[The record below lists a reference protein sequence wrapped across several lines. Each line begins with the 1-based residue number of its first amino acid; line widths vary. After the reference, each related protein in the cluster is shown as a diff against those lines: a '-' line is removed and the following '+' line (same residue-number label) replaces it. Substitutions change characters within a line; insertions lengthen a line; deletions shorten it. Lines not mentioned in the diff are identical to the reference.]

1 MTDLLLR
8 DARLWGRE
16 GRTDLRIAEGRISAV
31 GPSAAGEALADEG
44 AHVEDLDGAVLIPG
58 LVDAHAHVD
67 KTLWGGPWVPRTAG
81 PGLAAAIAYGRDRR
95 AEFGVPN
102 PDFITALLTNMVVS
116 GTTHARSHVDIDPG
130 IGIGAVEAVREGV
143 ERLAGRIDVE
153 LVAFPQ
159 TGILASP
166 GTADLMDEALRAGVK
181 TVGGIDP
188 GGFDGD
194 AEAHLDLVFALAEK
208 HGAEID
214 IHLHDGGDL
223 GVREFDLIIERTR
236 ALGYAGK
243 VVISH
248 AFALCDAGE
257 AVRARLIADLAEL
270 RIGLTSVA
278 PRQILPLR
286 ELDEAGV
293 TMGLGNDGVRDLWSP
308 YGTGDLLQ
316 RTQWFARNAGF
327 SRDADIELAL
337 EAATFG
343 GARLLKLDGYGLAV
357 GDAADL
363 VAVAG
368 RNPSEAV
375 LEHPERRL
383 VVKNGRIV
391 AREGALV

>member
-8 DARLWGRE
+8 DARLWGRD
-16 GRTDLRIAEGRISAV
+16 GRTDVLVEDGRIAALGDSL
-31 GPSAAGEALADEG
+31 EAEG
-44 AHVEDLDGAVLIPG
+44 AQVEDLDGAVVVPG
-58 LVDAHAHVD
+58 LVDSHAHVD

-102 PDFITALLTNMVVS
+102 PDFITALLTNMVAS

-130 IGIGAVEAVREGV
+130 IGIGAVDAVLEGV
-143 ERLAGRIDVE
+143 LRLEGRIDVE

-159 TGILASP
+159 TGILVSP
-166 GTADLMDEALRAGVK
+166 GTAELLEEALKAGVK
-181 TVGGIDP
+181 SIGGIDP
-188 GGFDGD
+188 AGFDLD
-194 AEAHLDLVFALAEK
+194 AETHLDLVFALAAQY
-208 HGAEID
+208 GAEID

-223 GVREFDLIIERTR
+223 GIREFDLIIERTR

-248 AFALCDAGE
+248 AFALCDADDATRE
-257 AVRARLIADLAEL
+257 RLIADLAEL

-278 PRQILPLR
+278 PKKILPLR
-286 ELDEAGV
+286 ELDAAGV
-293 TMGLGNDGVRDLWSP
+293 TMGIGNDGVRDLWSP
-308 YGTGDLLQ
+308 YGTGDMLQ

-343 GARLLKLDGYGLAV
+343 GARLLKIDGYGLAV
-357 GDAADL
+357 GDTADL
-363 VAVAG
+363 VAVPG
-368 RNPSEAV
+368 RTPSEAV
-375 LEHPERRL
+375 LEHRPRTL
-383 VVKNGRIV
+383 VVKNGRVV
-391 AREGALV
+391 ARNGSLV

>member
-16 GRTDLRIAEGRISAV
+16 GRADLLIQDGRISAV
-31 GPSAAGEALADEG
+31 GDALKEDG
-44 AHVEDLDGAVLIPG
+44 AQVEDLGGAVVIPG
-58 LVDAHAHVD
+58 LVDSHAHVD

-81 PGLAAAIAYGRDRR
+81 PGLEAAIAYGRDRR
-95 AEFGVPN
+95 GEFGVPN
-102 PDFITALLTNMVVS
+102 PDYITALLTNMVVS
-116 GTTHARSHVDIDPG
+116 GTTHARSHVDVDPG
-130 IGIGAVEAVREGV
+130 IGIGAVDAVLEGV

-159 TGILASP
+159 TGILVSP
-166 GTADLMDEALRAGVK
+166 GTAELLEEALKAGVK
-181 TVGGIDP
+181 SIGGIDP
-188 GGFDGD
+188 AGFDLD
-194 AEAHLDLVFALAEK
+194 AETHLDLVFALAAQY
-208 HGAEID
+208 GAEID

-248 AFALCDAGE
+248 AFALCDADD
-257 AVRARLIADLAEL
+257 ATRARLIADLAEL
-270 RIGLTSVA
+270 KIGLTSVA
-278 PRQILPLR
+278 PKKILPLR
-286 ELDEAGV
+286 ELDAAGV
-293 TMGLGNDGVRDLWSP
+293 TMGIGNDGVRDLWSP
-308 YGTGDLLQ
+308 YGTGDMLQ

-357 GDAADL
+357 GDTADL
-363 VAVAG
+363 VVVQG

-375 LEHPERRL
+375 LDHHARTL
-383 VVKNGRIV
+383 VVKGGRVV
-391 AREGALV
+391 AREGRLV

>member
-8 DARLWGRE
+8 DARLWGSE
-16 GRTDLRIAEGRISAV
+16 GRTDLLVRDGRIAEVAD
-31 GPSAAGEALADEG
+31 ALDAEG
-44 AHVEDLDGAVLIPG
+44 AAVEDLAGAVLIPG

-81 PGLAAAIAYGRDRR
+81 PGLAAAIAYGAERR

-116 GTTHARSHVDIDPG
+116 GTTHARSHVDVDPG
-130 IGIGAVEAVREGV
+130 IGIGAVHAVREAV

-159 TGILASP
+159 TGILTSP
-166 GTADLMDEALRAGVK
+166 GTAELMDAALAAGVK
-181 TVGGIDP
+181 SVGGIDP
-188 GGFDGD
+188 AGFDGD

-236 ALGYAGK
+236 ALGYTGK

-248 AFALCDAGE
+248 AFALCDADE
-257 AVRARLIADLAEL
+257 ATRARLIADLAEL

-286 ELDEAGV
+286 ELDAAGV
-293 TMGLGNDGVRDLWSP
+293 VMGIGNDGVRDLWSP

-327 SRDADIELAL
+327 SKDADIELAL
-337 EAATFG
+337 EAATYG
-343 GARLLKLDGYGLAV
+343 GAKLLGLDGYGLAV
-357 GDAADL
+357 GDRADL

-375 LEHPERRL
+375 LEHHERSL
-383 VVKNGRIV
+383 VVKDGRIV
-391 AREGALV
+391 ARDGALV

>member
-16 GRTDLRIAEGRISAV
+16 GRTDLLVQNGKIA
-31 GPSAAGEALADEG
+31 ALGDTLTADG
-44 AHVEDLDGAVLIPG
+44 APVEDLDGAVVIPG

-81 PGLAAAIAYGRDRR
+81 PGLAAAIAYGAERR
-95 AEFGVPN
+95 AEFGIPGV
-102 PDFITALLTNMVVS
+102 DFITGLLTNMVAS

-130 IGIGAVEAVREGV
+130 IGIGAVHAVREAV
-143 ERLAGRIDVE
+143 ERLDGRIDVE

-166 GTADLMDEALRAGVK
+166 GTAELLDEALAAGVK
-181 TVGGIDP
+181 SIGGIDP
-188 GGFDGD
+188 EGFDGD
-194 AEAHLDLVFALAEK
+194 AERHLDLVFALAEK
-208 HGAEID
+208 HGAELD

-236 ALGYAGK
+236 ALGYTGK

-248 AFALCDAGE
+248 AFALCDADD
-257 AVRARLIADLAEL
+257 ATRARLIADLAEL

-278 PRQILPLR
+278 PKKILPLR

-293 TMGLGNDGVRDLWSP
+293 AMGIGNDGVRDLWSP
-308 YGTGDLLQ
+308 YGTGDNLQ

-327 SRDADIELAL
+327 SKDADIELAL

-357 GDAADL
+357 GDNADL
-363 VAVAG
+363 VALKG

-375 LEHPERRL
+375 LEHHKRKL

-391 AREGALV
+391 ARDGALV

>member
-16 GRTDLRIAEGRISAV
+16 GRTDLLVQDGKIN
-31 GPSAAGEALADEG
+31 ALGDTLDAPG
-44 AHVEDLDGAVLIPG
+44 AQVEDLDGAVVIPG

-81 PGLAAAIAYGRDRR
+81 PGLAAAIAYGAERR
-95 AEFGVPN
+95 AEFGIPN
-102 PDFITALLTNMVVS
+102 ADFITALLTDMVAS

-130 IGIGAVEAVREGV
+130 IGIGAVHAVREGV

-166 GTADLMDEALRAGVK
+166 GTAALLDEALEAGVK
-181 TVGGIDP
+181 SIGGIDP
-188 GGFDGD
+188 EGFDGD
-194 AEAHLDLVFALAEK
+194 AERHLDLVFALAEK

-223 GVREFDLIIERTR
+223 GVREFDMIIERTR
-236 ALGYAGK
+236 ALGYTGK

-248 AFALCDAGE
+248 AFALCDADD
-257 AVRARLIADLAEL
+257 ATRARLIAALAEL
-270 RIGLTSVA
+270 KIGLTSVA
-278 PRQILPLR
+278 PKKILPLR

-293 TMGLGNDGVRDLWSP
+293 VMGIGNDGVRDLWSP
-308 YGTGDLLQ
+308 YGTGDNLQ

-327 SRDADIELAL
+327 SKDADIELAL

-343 GARLLKLDGYGLAV
+343 GARLLKIDGYGLGV
-357 GDAADL
+357 GDTADL
-363 VAVAG
+363 VAVHG

-375 LEHPERRL
+375 LEHHKRKL
-383 VVKNGRIV
+383 VVKNGRVV
-391 AREGALV
+391 ARDGLLV

>member
-8 DARLWGRE
+8 DARLWGRDR
-16 GRTDLRIAEGRISAV
+16 RTDVLVKDGRIAALGDSL
-31 GPSAAGEALADEG
+31 EAEG
-44 AHVEDLDGAVLIPG
+44 AQVEDLDGAVVVPG
-58 LVDAHAHVD
+58 LVDSHAHVD

-102 PDFITALLTNMVVS
+102 PDFITALLTNMVAS

-130 IGIGAVEAVREGV
+130 IGIGAVDAVLEGV
-143 ERLAGRIDVE
+143 LRLEGRIDVE

-159 TGILASP
+159 TGILVSP
-166 GTADLMDEALRAGVK
+166 GTAELLEEALKAGVK
-181 TVGGIDP
+181 SIGGIDP
-188 GGFDGD
+188 AGFDLD
-194 AEAHLDLVFALAEK
+194 AETHLDLVFALAAQY
-208 HGAEID
+208 GAEID

-223 GVREFDLIIERTR
+223 GIREFDLIIERTR

-248 AFALCDAGE
+248 AFALCDADDATRE
-257 AVRARLIADLAEL
+257 RLIADLAEL

-278 PRQILPLR
+278 PKKILPLR
-286 ELDEAGV
+286 ELDAAGV
-293 TMGLGNDGVRDLWSP
+293 TMGIGNDGVRDLWSP
-308 YGTGDLLQ
+308 YGTGDMLQ

-343 GARLLKLDGYGLAV
+343 GARLLKIDGYGLAV
-357 GDAADL
+357 GDTADL
-363 VAVAG
+363 VAVPG
-368 RNPSEAV
+368 RTPSEAV
-375 LEHPERRL
+375 LEHRPRTL
-383 VVKNGRIV
+383 VVKSGRVV
-391 AREGALV
+391 ARNGSLV

>member
-8 DARLWGRE
+8 DARLWGRD
-16 GRTDLRIAEGRISAV
+16 GRTDVLVKDGRIAALGDSL
-31 GPSAAGEALADEG
+31 EAEG
-44 AHVEDLDGAVLIPG
+44 AQVEDLGGAVVVPG
-58 LVDAHAHVD
+58 LVDSHAHVD

-102 PDFITALLTNMVVS
+102 PDFITALLTNMVAS

-130 IGIGAVEAVREGV
+130 IGIGAVDAVLEGV
-143 ERLAGRIDVE
+143 LRLEGRIDVE

-159 TGILASP
+159 TGILVSP
-166 GTADLMDEALRAGVK
+166 GTAELLEEALKAGVK
-181 TVGGIDP
+181 SIGGIDP
-188 GGFDGD
+188 AGFDLD
-194 AEAHLDLVFALAEK
+194 AETHLDLVFALAAQY
-208 HGAEID
+208 GAEID

-223 GVREFDLIIERTR
+223 GIREFDLIIERTR

-248 AFALCDAGE
+248 AFALCDADDATRE
-257 AVRARLIADLAEL
+257 RLIADLAEL

-278 PRQILPLR
+278 PKKILPLR
-286 ELDEAGV
+286 ELDAAGV
-293 TMGLGNDGVRDLWSP
+293 TMGIGNDGVRDLWSP
-308 YGTGDLLQ
+308 YGTGDMLQ

-343 GARLLKLDGYGLAV
+343 GARLLKIDGYGLAV
-357 GDAADL
+357 GDTADL
-363 VAVAG
+363 VAVPG
-368 RNPSEAV
+368 RTPSEAV
-375 LEHPERRL
+375 LEHRPRTL
-383 VVKNGRIV
+383 VVKNGRVV
-391 AREGALV
+391 ARNGSLV

>member
-16 GRTDLRIAEGRISAV
+16 GRTDLRIEGGRIAAV
-31 GPSAAGEALADEG
+31 GDALSSEG
-44 AHVEDLDGAVLIPG
+44 ARVEDLGGAVVIPG

-102 PDFITALLTNMVVS
+102 PDYITALLTAMVAS

-130 IGIGAVEAVREGV
+130 IGVGAVEAVREAV

-159 TGILASP
+159 TGILTSP
-166 GTADLMDEALRAGVK
+166 GTAELMEEALKAGVK
-181 TVGGIDP
+181 SVGGIDP
-188 GGFDGD
+188 AGFDGD
-194 AEAHLDLVFALAEK
+194 AERHLDLVFALAERY
-208 HGAEID
+208 GAEID

-236 ALGYAGK
+236 ALGYHGK

-248 AFALCDAGE
+248 AFALCDADD
-257 AVRARLIADLAEL
+257 ATRARLIADLAEL

-286 ELDEAGV
+286 ELDAAGV
-293 TMGLGNDGVRDLWSP
+293 TMGIGNDGVRDLWSP

-316 RTQWFARNAGF
+316 RTQWFARGAGF

-343 GARLLKLDGYGLAV
+343 GARLLEIEGYGLAV
-357 GDAADL
+357 GDTADL
-363 VAVAG
+363 VALKG

-375 LEHPERRL
+375 LEHHARPL
-383 VVKNGRIV
+383 VVKRGRVV
-391 AREGALV
+391 ARDGALV

>member
-16 GRTDLRIAEGRISAV
+16 GRTDLLVKDGRIAALGD
-31 GPSAAGEALADEG
+31 GLEADG
-44 AHVEDLDGAVLIPG
+44 AQVEDLDGAVVIPG
-58 LVDAHAHVD
+58 LVDSHAHVD

-102 PDFITALLTNMVVS
+102 PDFITALLTNMVAS

-130 IGIGAVEAVREGV
+130 IGIGAVDAVLEGAL
-143 ERLAGRIDVE
+143 RLEGRINVE

-159 TGILASP
+159 TGILVSP
-166 GTADLMDEALRAGVK
+166 GTAELLEEALKAGVK
-181 TVGGIDP
+181 SIGGIDP
-188 GGFDGD
+188 AGFDLD
-194 AEAHLDLVFALAEK
+194 AETHLDLVFALAAQY
-208 HGAEID
+208 GAEID

-223 GVREFDLIIERTR
+223 GIREFDLIIERTR
-236 ALGYAGK
+236 ALGYTGK

-248 AFALCDAGE
+248 AFALCDADDATRE
-257 AVRARLIADLAEL
+257 RLIADLAEL
-270 RIGLTSVA
+270 KIGLTSVA

-286 ELDEAGV
+286 ELDAAGV
-293 TMGLGNDGVRDLWSP
+293 TMGIGNDGVRDLWSP
-308 YGTGDLLQ
+308 YGTGDMLQ

-327 SRDADIELAL
+327 SKDADIELAL

-343 GARLLKLDGYGLAV
+343 GARLLKIDGYGLAV
-357 GDAADL
+357 GDTADL
-363 VAVAG
+363 VAVPG
-368 RNPSEAV
+368 RTPSEAV
-375 LEHPERRL
+375 LEHRARTL

-391 AREGALV
+391 ARNGSLV

>member
-8 DARLWGRE
+8 DARLWGRD
-16 GRTDLRIAEGRISAV
+16 GRTDVLVKDGRIAALGDSL
-31 GPSAAGEALADEG
+31 EAEG
-44 AHVEDLDGAVLIPG
+44 AQVEDLDGAVVVPG
-58 LVDAHAHVD
+58 LVDSHAHVD

-102 PDFITALLTNMVVS
+102 PDFITALLTNMVAS

-130 IGIGAVEAVREGV
+130 IGIGAVDAVLEGV
-143 ERLAGRIDVE
+143 LRLEGRIDVE

-159 TGILASP
+159 TGILVSP
-166 GTADLMDEALRAGVK
+166 GTAELLEEALKAGVK
-181 TVGGIDP
+181 SIGGIDP
-188 GGFDGD
+188 AGFDLD
-194 AEAHLDLVFALAEK
+194 AETHLDLVFALAAQY
-208 HGAEID
+208 GAEID

-223 GVREFDLIIERTR
+223 GIREFDLIIERTR

-248 AFALCDAGE
+248 AFALCDADDATRE
-257 AVRARLIADLAEL
+257 RLIADLAEL

-278 PRQILPLR
+278 PKKILPLR
-286 ELDEAGV
+286 ELDAAGV
-293 TMGLGNDGVRDLWSP
+293 TMGIGNDGVRDLWSP
-308 YGTGDLLQ
+308 YGTGDMLQ

-343 GARLLKLDGYGLAV
+343 GARLLKIDGYGLAV
-357 GDAADL
+357 GDTADL
-363 VAVAG
+363 VAVPG
-368 RNPSEAV
+368 RTPSEAV
-375 LEHPERRL
+375 LEHRPRTL
-383 VVKNGRIV
+383 VVKNGRVV
-391 AREGALV
+391 ARNGSLV